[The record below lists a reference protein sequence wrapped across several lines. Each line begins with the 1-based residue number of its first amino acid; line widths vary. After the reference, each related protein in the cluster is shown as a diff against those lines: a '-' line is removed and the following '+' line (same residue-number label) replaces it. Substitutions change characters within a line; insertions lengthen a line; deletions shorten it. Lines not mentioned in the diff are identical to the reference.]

1 MDENNDL
8 LNKIDMIISDTENYE
23 KAIKVNN
30 GDILIRNKNKKKKD
44 SLLTNVFKEMI
55 RNDIK
60 KRGFK

>member
-1 MDENNDL
+1 MDKNHDL
-8 LNKIDMIISDTENYE
+8 LNKIDIIISDTENYE
-23 KAIKVNN
+23 KAITVNN

-60 KRGFK
+60 KKRV

>member
-1 MDENNDL
+1 MDKNNDL
-8 LNKIDMIISDTENYE
+8 LNKIDIIISDTENYE

-30 GDILIRNKNKKKKD
+30 DDILIRKKNKKKKD

-60 KRGFK
+60 KKRV

>member
-8 LNKIDMIISDTENYE
+8 LNKIDIIISDTENYE

-60 KRGFK
+60 KKRV

>member
-1 MDENNDL
+1 MDKNNDL
-8 LNKIDMIISDTENYE
+8 LKKIDIIISDTENYE

-60 KRGFK
+60 KKRV

>member
-1 MDENNDL
+1 MDKNNDL
-8 LNKIDMIISDTENYE
+8 LNKIDIIISDTENYE
-23 KAIKVNN
+23 KAITVNN

-60 KRGFK
+60 KKRV

>member
-8 LNKIDMIISDTENYE
+8 LNKIDMIINDTENYE

-44 SLLTNVFKEMI
+44 SLLTNVFKEII

-60 KRGFK
+60 KKRV

>member
-8 LNKIDMIISDTENYE
+8 LNKIDMIIGDTENYE

-44 SLLTNVFKEMI
+44 SLLTNVFKEII

-60 KRGFK
+60 KKRV

>member
-23 KAIKVNN
+23 KAITVNN

-44 SLLTNVFKEMI
+44 SLLTNVFKEII

-60 KRGFK
+60 KKRV

>member
-1 MDENNDL
+1 MDKDNDL
-8 LNKIDMIISDTENYE
+8 LNKIDIIISDTENYE

-44 SLLTNVFKEMI
+44 SLLTNVFKEII

-60 KRGFK
+60 KKRV

>member
-1 MDENNDL
+1 MDKDNDL
-8 LNKIDMIISDTENYE
+8 LNKIDIIISDTENYE

-60 KRGFK
+60 KKRV